1 MVDPTLL
8 IALVIIALTQM
19 VKLAF
24 PQINGWLTIFIAFV
38 VGILISVLSFV
49 LPTEVIGI
57 ERLSIGGA
65 LIASLT
71 AIGITV
77 AAGKAGGGS
86 PGDETK
92 LTR

>member
-19 VKLAF
+19 VKMAS
-24 PQINGWLTIFIAFV
+24 PKVTGWVTILIAFV

-57 ERLSIGGA
+57 ERLSVGGA

-77 AAGKAGGGS
+77 AAGKAGGGTS
-86 PGDETK
+86 GDNNPTP
-92 LTR
+92 